1 MKSSQVF
8 HDMKI
13 ETNACIYFGGGG
25 GVLFSC
31 FGRLAMCRERNKILG
46 DLF

>member
-1 MKSSQVF
+1 MKSSQLF

-13 ETNACIYFGGGG
+13 ETNACIYFGGG